1 MELYILQLISSVLFH
16 SYTFVLFEKL
26 YKSRKRPFLLQLS
39 VMAVSAII
47 MTLISVHFETILNF
61 TYSFASMLL
70 INVIFYKVEGR
81 SFLIFDTVF
90 LFVMLIMEIL
100 AVFLMAVITKV
111 NNLTVIKADLYL
123 RAAAIVLA
131 WIFMIAITKI
141 LILIFS
147 GTGINNIR
155 TQELMMFLGLIV
167 GEITLLNFLN
177 DMIINTTERYKVTII
192 LLVFLAIDL
201 YLTYLM
207 RQISKSYKTEKEL
220 ELVTQQSMMQLS
232 AYNEL
237 NEKYNNSRRIIHDV
251 RKHIASLDGLIN
263 ANKTD
268 EAERYKGLLN
278 AELDKLIPGFECD
291 SAILTVVIN
300 NKIETADT
308 MNVKFRVD
316 AEFTDINFISNLDIT
331 TIFSNLLDNA
341 FEASGELPEDNRY
354 VWLSI
359 TRRNYFVFIYV
370 ENTFL
375 KVDSSDGKE
384 FRTTKKYHSGLGLTN
399 VKSAVEKYN
408 GSFIAHTEGNKFIT
422 EVLIPIPDKQ

>member
-1 MELYILQLISSVLFH
+1 MAASAVIMALIG
-16 SYTFVLFEKL
+16 
-26 YKSRKRPFLLQLS
+26 
-39 VMAVSAII
+39 
-47 MTLISVHFETILNF
+47 VHFETVLNF
-61 TYSFASMLL
+61 TYSFVSMLL
-70 INVIFYKVEGR
+70 INLLFYKVDGR
-81 SFLIFDTVF
+81 SFLIFDAVF
-90 LFVMLIMEIL
+90 LFVMLIMEVL

-111 NNLTVIKADLYL
+111 DNLTVIKEDLYL
-123 RAAAIVLA
+123 RAAATVLA

-155 TQELMMFLGLIV
+155 TQELLMFLGLIV
-167 GEITLLNFLN
+167 GEIAILNFLN
-177 DMIINTTERYKVTII
+177 EMIVKTTERYKVTVI
-192 LLVFLAIDL
+192 LLAFLAIDL

-207 RQISKSYKTEKEL
+207 KKISKSYRTEKEL

-232 AYNEL
+232 AYSEL

-268 EAERYKGLLN
+268 EAERYKDLLN
-278 AELDKLIPGFECD
+278 AELDKLVPRFECD

-300 NKIETADT
+300 NKMETADS
-308 MNVKFRVD
+308 MKVKFRVD
-316 AEFTDINFISNLDIT
+316 AEFTNIDFISNLDIT

-341 FEASGELPEDNRY
+341 FEACGELPENKRY

-399 VKSAVEKYN
+399 VRGAVEKYN
-408 GSFIAHTEGNKFIT
+408 GSFIAHTEDNKFIT
-422 EVLIPIPDKQ
+422 EVLIPIPDNN

>member
-1 MELYILQLISSVLFH
+1 MELFIIQLISSVLFH
-16 SYTFVLFEKL
+16 SYAFVLFEKL
-26 YKSRKRPFLLQLS
+26 YTSKKRPLLLQLS
-39 VMAVSAII
+39 VMAASAVI
-47 MTLISVHFETILNF
+47 MALIGVHFETVLNF
-61 TYSFASMLL
+61 TYSFVSMLL
-70 INVIFYKVEGR
+70 INLLFYKVDGR
-81 SFLIFDTVF
+81 SFLIFDAVF
-90 LFVMLIMEIL
+90 LFVMLIMEVL

-111 NNLTVIKADLYL
+111 DNLTVIKEDLYL
-123 RAAAIVLA
+123 RAAATVLA

-155 TQELMMFLGLIV
+155 TQELLMFLGLIV
-167 GEITLLNFLN
+167 GEIAILNFLN
-177 DMIINTTERYKVTII
+177 EMIVKTTERYKVTVI
-192 LLVFLAIDL
+192 LLAFLAIDL

-207 RQISKSYKTEKEL
+207 KKISKSYRTEKEL

-232 AYNEL
+232 AYSEL

-268 EAERYKGLLN
+268 EAERYKDLLN
-278 AELDKLIPGFECD
+278 AELDKLVPRFECD

-300 NKIETADT
+300 NKMETADS
-308 MNVKFRVD
+308 MKVKFRVD
-316 AEFTDINFISNLDIT
+316 AEFTNIDFISNLDIT

-341 FEASGELPEDNRY
+341 FEACGELPENKRY

-399 VKSAVEKYN
+399 VRGAVEKYN
-408 GSFIAHTEGNKFIT
+408 GSFIAHTEDNKFIT
-422 EVLIPIPDKQ
+422 EVLIPIPDNN

>member
-1 MELYILQLISSVLFH
+1 
-16 SYTFVLFEKL
+16 
-26 YKSRKRPFLLQLS
+26 
-39 VMAVSAII
+39 MAVSAII